1 MKFLL
6 RVVKKQDGNFGY
18 EKSFLS
24 FAPVPITTGVIM
36 AKERILQKA
45 HELFM
50 RYGVRSVSMDD
61 IAAQL
66 GMSKKTLY
74 QYYTDK
80 EELVDV
86 VLSAILENNRRQC
99 LADRQKAENA
109 IHEVFQAFDMM
120 QEMFTNMNPS
130 IVFDLEKYH
139 PVVSKKIQQ
148 HKQVFM
154 YQVIKQNLERGIKEE
169 LYRPEINVDVLT
181 RFRIES
187 MMLAFNSEIFPN
199 NRTQLVSIQEEI
211 LEHFLYGLSTPK
223 GHKQIQKYKQ
233 QQKTLTD
240 EAKK

>member
-1 MKFLL
+1 
-6 RVVKKQDGNFGY
+6 
-18 EKSFLS
+18 
-24 FAPVPITTGVIM
+24 M
-36 AKERILQKA
+36 AKERILKKA

-80 EELVDV
+80 EELVDAV
-86 VLSAILENNRRQC
+86 VSALLENNRKQC
-99 LADRQKAENA
+99 LSDRQKSENA
-109 IHEVFQAFDMM
+109 IHEIFQAFDMI

-139 PVVSKKIQQ
+139 PAVSKKIQH

-199 NRTQLVSIQEEI
+199 NRIHLVAIQQEI
-211 LEHFLYGLSTPK
+211 LEHFLYGLATAK
-223 GHKQIQKYKQ
+223 GHKLIQKYKQ
-233 QQKTLTD
+233 QQNLTH

>member
-1 MKFLL
+1 
-6 RVVKKQDGNFGY
+6 
-18 EKSFLS
+18 
-24 FAPVPITTGVIM
+24 M
-36 AKERILQKA
+36 AKERILQKS

-50 RYGVRSVSMDD
+50 RYGIRSISMDD

-80 EELVDV
+80 EELVDA
-86 VLSAILENNRRQC
+86 VLSTLLETNRKQC
-99 LADRQKAENA
+99 LEDRQRAENA
-109 IHEVFQAFDMM
+109 VHEVFQAFDMM
-120 QEMFTNMNPS
+120 QEMFSNMNPS

-139 PVVSKKIQQ
+139 PTVSKKLQH

-154 YQVIKQNLERGIKEE
+154 YQVIKQNLEKGIREE

-187 MMLAFNSEIFPN
+187 MMLAFDSEIFPN

-211 LEHFLYGLSTPK
+211 LEHFLYGLATAK
-223 GHKQIQKYKQ
+223 GHRLIQKYKQ
-233 QQKTLTD
+233 QRKILTN
-240 EAKK
+240 ETKK